1 MNANGLSGP
10 LPPELGYLTDLTEL
24 HLGGNRFSGPI
35 PAAWDDLTALTVL
48 DLGGNQLTGPIP
60 VALRDLVHLTDL
72 DVGRD
77 RITRSDPVEFG
88 DTSTA
93 EHTAETTGPTPSV
106 TNDSG
111 PQLSALV
118 EFGDTSTAEHTAEIT
133 GPTPSVTNDSGPQ
146 LSALALALVAI
157 GGMAIGAITGGIVVA
172 GVQRKWGWTRFLW
185 GADSLP
191 TTMARGVATAV
202 RWLHRSLDSTAR
214 ALATAAHIAAPWV
227 FDGSPRSIAHDVTA
241 VVRKVVRTGRRNG

>member
-1 MNANGLSGP
+1 MSANGLSGP

-24 HLGGNRFSGPI
+24 HLGDNRFSGPI

-77 RITRSDPVEFG
+77 RTTRSDLVELG
-88 DTSTA
+88 DTSTV
-93 EHTAETTGPTPSV
+93 EHTAETTGPMPSM
-106 TNDSG
+106 TNDR
-111 PQLSALV
+111 
-118 EFGDTSTAEHTAEIT
+118 
-133 GPTPSVTNDSGPQ
+133 GPQ

-157 GGMAIGAITGGIVVA
+157 GGMVISAIIGGVVVA
-172 GVQRKWGWTRFLW
+172 GVQRKWGWMRFLW

-202 RWLHRSLDSTAR
+202 RWLHRSL
-214 ALATAAHIAAPWV
+214 L
-227 FDGSPRSIAHDVTA
+227 SPQLVP
-241 VVRKVVRTGRRNG
+241 